1 LAQFPRNKEKTM
13 RILSI
18 FTAIVLTASTASAQ
32 QTLADY
38 GLDQTIP
45 AEVQA
50 FVAISDAMNQAQETS
65 EIGLALFSHFAE
77 TKELDDDTLQAMQ
90 NWESLAAM
98 TWLQFNRS
106 IAGADALIA
115 GRITEHCGESNL
127 AVQSCVDAME
137 DRIEFYGQYVD
148 ILRGMEG
155 FDMIQTGIDAV
166 LN

>member
-1 LAQFPRNKEKTM
+1 M
-13 RILSI
+13 
-18 FTAIVLTASTASAQ
+18 TATTASAQ
-32 QTLADY
+32 ESLADF

-50 FVAISDAMNQAQETS
+50 FVEIADAMDQVQQTS

-77 TKELDDDTLQAMQ
+77 TKELNDVTRQAMQ
-90 NWESLAAM
+90 NWKSLAAM
-98 TWLQFNRS
+98 TWVQFNRS
-106 IAGADALIA
+106 IADADALIV

-137 DRIEFYGQYVD
+137 DRIEFFGQYTN